1 MALTEREKQEIV
13 ATADRVRRAILTLHD
28 ESVMGDMRT
37 SNGWPSIVREVAKG
51 DYADAPRV
59 RRFEPTPLDID
70 LMLPTL
76 DWLTWLKNRP
86 AYGEQWFRV
95 VWARAYE
102 TPWWKLAGRMGMS
115 ERSVQRR
122 YEDAIIKLWGQF
134 GRYDR
139 HVVDTVS
146 KVCDRKAVAD

>member
-1 MALTEREKQEIV
+1 MALTERERMEI
-13 ATADRVRRAILTLHD
+13 AQTAERVRRAILTLHD
-28 ESVMGDMRT
+28 ESVMGDFR
-37 SNGWPSIVREVAKG
+37 NANPWPEIVREVSKM
-51 DYADAPRV
+51 DYADAPRL
-59 RRFEPTPLDID
+59 RRFDPTPIDVD

-86 AYGEQWFRV
+86 VYGNEWFRA
-95 VWARAYE
+95 VWGRAYD

-122 YEDAIIKLWGQF
+122 YDDAIIKMWGQF

-139 HVVDTVS
+139 HVLDMVS
-146 KVCDRKAVAD
+146 KMFDKIA